1 LHLKLFPSKAR
12 MLRFA
17 PIMRTALLIAVASLL
32 CTCARQPSLLEEVK
46 TLGELRVVT
55 RNSPITYYIGPAGP
69 DGPDYELARSFA
81 EQLGVKLKLIEADRF
96 GDLLT
101 EVRLGRAHIAAAGL
115 TVTPERARLVDFG
128 PAYQEVSQHLV
139 YRRGGKRP
147 RTIADLV
154 GKRIE
159 VVANSSYVES
169 LLAARREV
177 PGLNW
182 IENPSADAGELLN
195 RVENGEA
202 DYTIVDSNIFS
213 VFQRFH
219 PELLVAFDFST
230 SDSLAWAFQ
239 RRSEHSLIDA
249 AGAHLAGM
257 RASGDLAHLMDR
269 YYGHRESFD
278 YAGTR
283 KFIRDY
289 KSMLPQYRALFEA
302 AGKRADIDWRLI
314 AAVGYQESHW
324 NPVAESPKGALGM
337 MMLTADTAVL
347 MNVED
352 RSDAVQSITAGS
364 KYLWRMRKRI
374 ARLAPGIAE
383 PDLTWMA
390 LAAYNMGY
398 GHLLDARRIARLNG
412 GNPDRWV
419 DIKRALPL
427 LMERRWYEQTRW
439 GYARGHETRVYVR
452 NIRNYYDILVW
463 LTEGRDAWR
472 QPEPGDAAPVK
483 AAGTG
488 PAPAAAVINRS

>member
-1 LHLKLFPSKAR
+1 VSPTEACVLG
-12 MLRFA
+12 FA
-17 PIMRTALLIAVASLL
+17 AIMRTVLLIAVAGLL
-32 CTCARQPSLLEEVK
+32 CTCARQPSLLEEVQ

-69 DGPDYELARSFA
+69 EGPDYELARSFA
-81 EQLGVKLKLIEADRF
+81 EKLGVKLTLIEADRF

-115 TVTPERARLVDFG
+115 TVTPERAGLVDFG
-128 PAYQEVSQHLV
+128 PSYQQVSQHVV
-139 YRRGGKRP
+139 YRRGTRRP
-147 RTIADLV
+147 RSPADLV

-159 VVANSSYVES
+159 VVARSSYVES
-169 LLAARREV
+169 LLAARQTA
-177 PGLNW
+177 PGLAW

-202 DYTIVDSNIFS
+202 DFTVVDSNLFS

-219 PELLVAFDFST
+219 PELLVAFDLSKG
-230 SDSLAWAFQ
+230 DSLAWAFQ

-249 AGAHLAGM
+249 AGTHLADM
-257 RASGDLAHLMDR
+257 RASGDLGHLMDR
-269 YYGHRESFD
+269 YYGHRETFD

-289 KSMLPQYRALFEA
+289 KSMLPRYRTMFEA

-337 MMLTADTAVL
+337 MMLTPETALL
-347 MNVED
+347 MNVEN
-352 RSDAVQSITAGS
+352 RSDVAQSITAGS

-374 ARLAPGIAE
+374 AKLSPGIAD

-398 GHLLDARRIARLNG
+398 GHLLDARRIVSLNG

-439 GYARGHETRVYVR
+439 GYARGHETRAYVR

-463 LTEGRDAWR
+463 LTEGRDGWR
-472 QPEPGDAAPVK
+472 QQEPAVETPVK
-483 AAGTG
+483 TADSGTAEPTTATG
-488 PAPAAAVINRS
+488 RSQT

>member
-1 LHLKLFPSKAR
+1 

-32 CTCARQPSLLEEVK
+32 CTCARPPSLLEEVRA
-46 TLGELRVVT
+46 LGELRVVT
-55 RNSPITYYIGPAGP
+55 RNSPITYYIGQAGP
-69 DGPDYELARSFA
+69 EGPDYELARSFA
-81 EQLGVKLKLIEADRF
+81 ERLGVKLKLIEAERF
-96 GDLLT
+96 ADLLT
-101 EVRLGRAHIAAAGL
+101 EIRAGRAHIAAAGL

-128 PAYQEVSQHLV
+128 PSYHQVSQQVV
-139 YRRGGKRP
+139 YRRGSRRP
-147 RTIADLV
+147 RTPADLV

-159 VVANSSYVES
+159 VVAKSSYVES
-169 LLAARREV
+169 LHAARREA
-177 PGLNW
+177 PGLTW
-182 IENPSADAGELLN
+182 IENPTADAGELLN
-195 RVENGEA
+195 RVA
-202 DYTIVDSNIFS
+202 DGTADITVVDSNLFS

-219 PELLVAFDFST
+219 PELLVAFELSKG
-230 SDSLAWAFQ
+230 DSLAWAFQ
-239 RRSEHSLIDA
+239 RRSEHSLIDE

-257 RASGDLAHLMDR
+257 RASGDLGHLMDR
-269 YYGHRESFD
+269 YYGHRGSFD

-289 KSMLPQYRALFEA
+289 KNMLPHYRALFEA

-337 MMLTADTAVL
+337 MMLTPDTALL

-352 RSDAVQSITAGS
+352 RSDPVQSITAGS
-364 KYLWRMRKRI
+364 KYLWRMRRRI
-374 ARLAPGIAE
+374 SRLALGIAE

-398 GHLLDARRIARLNG
+398 GHLLDARRIAELNG

-463 LTEGRDAWR
+463 LTEGRNAHR
-472 QPEPGDAAPVK
+472 QPEQPVESPVK
-483 AAGTG
+483 AVKAGPGTAG
-488 PAPAAAVINRS
+488 ANPS

>member
-1 LHLKLFPSKAR
+1 
-12 MLRFA
+12 
-17 PIMRTALLIAVASLL
+17 
-32 CTCARQPSLLEEVK
+32 
-46 TLGELRVVT
+46 
-55 RNSPITYYIGPAGP
+55 
-69 DGPDYELARSFA
+69 
-81 EQLGVKLKLIEADRF
+81 
-96 GDLLT
+96 
-101 EVRLGRAHIAAAGL
+101 
-115 TVTPERARLVDFG
+115 
-128 PAYQEVSQHLV
+128 
-139 YRRGGKRP
+139 
-147 RTIADLV
+147 
-154 GKRIE
+154 
-159 VVANSSYVES
+159 
-169 LLAARREV
+169 
-177 PGLNW
+177 
-182 IENPSADAGELLN
+182 
-195 RVENGEA
+195 
-202 DYTIVDSNIFS
+202 
-213 VFQRFH
+213 
-219 PELLVAFDFST
+219 
-230 SDSLAWAFQ
+230 
-239 RRSEHSLIDA
+239 
-249 AGAHLAGM
+249 
-257 RASGDLAHLMDR
+257 
-269 YYGHRESFD
+269 
-278 YAGTR
+278 
-283 KFIRDY
+283 
-289 KSMLPQYRALFEA
+289 
-302 AGKRADIDWRLI
+302 
-314 AAVGYQESHW
+314 
-324 NPVAESPKGALGM
+324 
-337 MMLTADTAVL
+337 

>member
-1 LHLKLFPSKAR
+1 
-12 MLRFA
+12 
-17 PIMRTALLIAVASLL
+17 
-32 CTCARQPSLLEEVK
+32 
-46 TLGELRVVT
+46 
-55 RNSPITYYIGPAGP
+55 
-69 DGPDYELARSFA
+69 
-81 EQLGVKLKLIEADRF
+81 VKLKLIEADRF
-96 GDLLT
+96 GDLLS

-147 RTIADLV
+147 RTIADLA

-177 PGLNW
+177 PGLTW

-219 PELLVAFDFST
+219 PELLVAFDFSK

-257 RASGDLAHLMDR
+257 RASGDLGHMMDR

-289 KSMLPQYRALFEA
+289 TSMLPQYRALFEA

-324 NPVAESPKGALGM
+324 NPAAESPKGALGM
-337 MMLTADTAVL
+337 MMLTAETRNADECRRPQRCSPEHHGRLEVSVAHAQAHRQAGAGNIGTGSHLDGAGGLQHGLWPSARCTADCRT
-347 MNVED
+347 E
-352 RSDAVQSITAGS
+352 RRQSGS
-364 KYLWRMRKRI
+364 L
-374 ARLAPGIAE
+374 
-383 PDLTWMA
+383 
-390 LAAYNMGY
+390 
-398 GHLLDARRIARLNG
+398 G
-412 GNPDRWV
+412 GTL
-419 DIKRALPL
+419 KRALPL

-439 GYARGHETRVYVR
+439 GYARGHETRIYVR

-472 QPEPGDAAPVK
+472 QPEPGDTAPVK
-483 AAGTG
+483 AAGSNA
-488 PAPAAAVINRS
+488 APAAAVINRS